1 MIPIQ
6 LRVGGA
12 FLALAV
18 VLVIYAAVAFFRGQA
33 VFEIT
38 PQVLTIAA
46 AALLFGAN
54 ATFVRGQSRSRAQVV
69 ALVVA
74 VGLVILGV
82 LLPAATMPAPAAR
95 SLSAGHERHYVQMND
110 DVTRPATRENQ
121 QPR

>member
-38 PQVLTIAA
+38 PQVLTIVA

-82 LLPAATMPAPAAR
+82 LLPAETIFATPTYWLLLWAGAAVVCALILR
-95 SLSAGHERHYVQMND
+95 QSA
-110 DVTRPATRENQ
+110 T
-121 QPR
+121 

>member
-38 PQVLTIAA
+38 PHVLTIAA

-82 LLPAATMPAPAAR
+82 LLPAATILATPSYWLLLWAGAAVVCALILR
-95 SLSAGHERHYVQMND
+95 QSA
-110 DVTRPATRENQ
+110 T
-121 QPR
+121 